1 MRLVCSPCI
10 LLHLQKRVLP
20 KLLPDSGLC
29 LFECRGGSGSKIF
42 PLTIKLVPIHSGSIH
57 VLAVTDQHLQLAVGQ
72 YAGFN
77 ADESVPHLIQR
88 DLRLNAIVTLVLLPA
103 LE

>member
-1 MRLVCSPCI
+1 MLPN
-10 LLHLQKRVLP
+10 VLP
-20 KLLPDSGLC
+20 ESPLSLP
-29 LFECRGGSGSKIF
+29 ECRGGSGSKIF
-42 PLTIKLVPIHSGSIH
+42 PLTVKLVPIHSGSVH

-77 ADESVPHLIQR
+77 ADESVSHLIQR

>member
-1 MRLVCSPCI
+1 MGLVCNPCI
-10 LLHLQKRVLP
+10 LLRLQKRVLP
-20 KLLPDSGLC
+20 KVLPESPLSLPECSGG
-29 LFECRGGSGSKIF
+29 RSRQIF
-42 PLTIKLVPIHSGSIH
+42 TLAVQLVAVTPCGIH